1 MQHLK
6 EKWLKLFNYYY
17 ILYGVVSLLV
27 YVYFV
32 LTEKTLFIASDNQ
45 FGTSFVTGSF
55 ALTLILFNLFALKY
69 IKKYSMWIAYTVS
82 FALFAFTNSFAAE
95 IALRNGGNWQF
106 FLANNFFLSISA
118 VALGPFTAIGVMS
131 IKVII
136 YAMTFGGGL
145 KATPLGITGDGLLT
159 VLQLVIPAGLL
170 ILLRNKF
177 VADNSTQKQNYIER
191 YFVTNEVVRLLTDS
205 IGDGVMIIDQRGVV
219 RSVNPTLLKLI
230 NQERKNVIDLNYRS
244 VLNLKNTN
252 NTDIDP
258 AHEPVMQ
265 ALQSKKAHT
274 TELILVMHGKPEI
287 FVDINVSVIV
297 DPESNELYGAVII
310 VRDVSK
316 KKKEENARSEFVST
330 ASHEMR
336 TPVAAIEGYI
346 ELALNEKVS
355 TIDPKAREYL
365 EKARTSTQHL
375 GRLFQD
381 LLVSAKAEDGRIVN
395 RPEVIEIGEILEQL
409 VEYFQKLAAQKGL
422 QVEFIISSSDN
433 KKKENLKVIKPLY
446 YVLADPDRIKEVA
459 SNLIDNAIKYTP
471 SGKVSVGLT
480 GNNEVVQ
487 FFIKDTGIGMAA
499 EDIPHLFQKFYR
511 IDSTATR
518 TTGGTGLGL
527 FISKK
532 IISLYNGRIWAE
544 SKKGEG
550 STFYINLPRLSSS
563 QAESMRNHNQP
574 QTANPA
580 PQQANNS
587 LT

>member
-17 ILYGVVSLLV
+17 VLYGIVTLLV
-27 YVYFV
+27 FAYFAF
-32 LTEKTLFIASDNQ
+32 TEGTLFISRDNQ
-45 FGTSFVTGSF
+45 YGASFVTASF
-55 ALTLILFNLFALKY
+55 ALALIIYNLFALRHV
-69 IKKYSMWIAYTVS
+69 KKYSIYIAYAVS
-82 FALFAFTNSFAAE
+82 FALFAFINSFAAE
-95 IALRNGGNWQF
+95 IALRNTSNWQF
-106 FLANNFFLSISA
+106 FMAHTYLISILSVS
-118 VALGPFTAIGVMS
+118 LGPVAALPVMG
-131 IKVII
+131 IQAVI
-136 YAMTFGGGL
+136 YTMTFAGGIP
-145 KATPLGITGDGLLT
+145 ATPLGVNGDGGALFFQLAIPSLL
-159 VLQLVIPAGLL
+159 LV
-170 ILLRNKF
+170 LLRNKY
-177 VADNSTQKQNYIER
+177 VADNSTVKQNYIER

-205 IGDGVMIIDQRGVV
+205 IGDGVIIIDQKGIV
-219 RSVNPTLLKLI
+219 RSANPALLNLV
-230 NQERKNVIDLNYRS
+230 NQERKDVIDLNYRS

-252 NTDIDP
+252 NTDIETTK
-258 AHEPVMQ
+258 EPILQ
-265 ALQSKKAHT
+265 ALQSKKPKS
-274 TELILVMHGKPEI
+274 TELVLVLRGKPEI

-310 VRDVSK
+310 IRDVSK

-355 TIDPKAREYL
+355 KIDPKAREYL

-395 RPEVIEIGEILEQL
+395 RPEVIELGELLEQL
-409 VEYFQKLAAQKGL
+409 VEYFQKLAAQKSL
-422 QVEFIISSSDN
+422 QIEFIISSTDGN
-433 KKKENLKVIKPLY
+433 KKENLKVIKPLY
-446 YVLADPDRIKEVA
+446 YTLADPDRIKEVA

-471 SGKVSVGLT
+471 KGKISVGLT

-487 FFIKDTGIGMAA
+487 FFIKDTGVGMAA

-511 IDSTATR
+511 IDSSATR
-518 TTGGTGLGL
+518 TTSGTGLGL
-527 FISKK
+527 FISKE

-544 SKKGEG
+544 STKGEG
-550 STFYINLPRLSSS
+550 STFYINLSRLSSS
-563 QAESMRNHNQP
+563 QAEATLNHQLSRTNPETNEQP
-574 QTANPA
+574 S
-580 PQQANNS
+580 NS